1 MIKVL
6 IPTQSEFQK
15 YEAPIKFLYE
25 QNQEKIC
32 DTNTFD
38 FIKDN
43 TLFYLFLSNGE
54 IIGVIYYFLSS
65 NKLFLNGFGNRKFFS
80 EKIFC
85 LLSFF
90 LFRLIFSLLL
100 IL

>member
-6 IPTQSEFQK
+6 IPSNLEFKK
-15 YEAPIKFLYE
+15 YENQVRFLYE

-38 FIKDN
+38 FIRDN

-85 LLSFF
+85 LLWFTTTYLFNKQFF
-90 LFRLIFSLLL
+90 WL
-100 IL
+100 